1 MHTRELPCFCKSVN
15 RWVLSRSSNLR
26 RLIHTFDPTIISLL
40 RCFTLLWTMLCWG
53 LLGSVIGTTLIL
65 SGLFFV
71 TWGQSVERKLKA
83 LSVGP
88 TIPIFRALET
98 PLLRYSGSSVLSVL
112 NPLNCM
118 ETNSKRSWCK
128 MGGFLT
134 LGFWGCLISS
144 ANCGGYK
151 THLVE
156 LYLLWEQGSYVL
168 MYERSLPIVS
178 LERLQTSHSPFQ
190 LMS

>member
-1 MHTRELPCFCKSVN
+1 
-15 RWVLSRSSNLR
+15 
-26 RLIHTFDPTIISLL
+26 
-40 RCFTLLWTMLCWG
+40 
-53 LLGSVIGTTLIL
+53 
-65 SGLFFV
+65 
-71 TWGQSVERKLKA
+71 
-83 LSVGP
+83 
-88 TIPIFRALET
+88 LET
-98 PLLRYSGSSVLSVL
+98 PLLRYSGSSELSVL

-156 LYLLWEQGSYVL
+156 L
-168 MYERSLPIVS
+168 
-178 LERLQTSHSPFQ
+178 
-190 LMS
+190 